1 MTLAELKNYFE
12 TELAS
17 FYASEEVQSFFN
29 MLSQAWLGYSRMDM
43 SLNAS
48 EAIPSEINIK
58 FKNTI
63 ERLKRSEPIQYII
76 GSTEFYGLPFVV
88 NQDTLIPRPET
99 EELVQWIL
107 EDKRKKVKILDIG
120 TGSGCIAI
128 ALAMMNPE
136 AEVTALDISEK
147 ALDIARK
154 NADRNDVE
162 VGFLQTDILTVTT
175 LPDHYDIIVSNPPY
189 VREQEKKLMHD
200 NVLLYEPDSALY
212 VSEADPLKFYRAIC
226 RLALHHLK
234 PDGVLFFEI
243 NEYLGKEMESLL
255 KEEGFQNIEVHRD
268 FRDKDRFIRCTL

>member
-17 FYASEEVQSFFN
+17 FYPSEEVQSFFN
-29 MLSQAWLGYSRMDM
+29 MLSQAWLGYSRMDI

-48 EAIPSEINIK
+48 EAIPSEITSK
-58 FKNTI
+58 YKNAL
-63 ERLKRSEPIQYII
+63 ERLKRIEPIQYII

-99 EELVQWIL
+99 EELVEWIL
-107 EDKRKKVKILDIG
+107 ENKRKKVKILDIG

-154 NADRNDVE
+154 NADLNEVE

>member
-29 MLSQAWLGYSRMDM
+29 MLSQAWLGYSRMDI

-48 EAIPSEINIK
+48 EAIPSEITSK
-58 FKNTI
+58 YKNAL

-99 EELVQWIL
+99 EELVEWIL
-107 EDKRKKVKILDIG
+107 ENKRKKVKILDIG

-136 AEVTALDISEK
+136 AEVTALDISKK

-189 VREQEKKLMHD
+189 VREQEKNLMHD

-255 KEEGFQNIEVHRD
+255 TEEGFQNIEVHRD